1 MLAVKRDGDYYA
13 VGFQGFIYAFRQDQ
27 TFLAKSPA
35 ISIDNGAGDLS
46 LRGDG
51 FLAFGQSSV
60 GQSSGTLN
68 TFNLPLID
76 QTDQRESRRLM
87 NSSLKSS
94 VVGRALLL
102 PLASVS
108 NLLSQP
114 ACHPRADAATIG

>member
-1 MLAVKRDGDYYA
+1 MLAVKPDGDYYA
-13 VGFQGFIYAFRQDQ
+13 VSFQGFIYAFRQDQ

-76 QTDQRESRRLM
+76 QTDQRESRR
-87 NSSLKSS
+87 NEQQFEVQCCWSRVAPSAR
-94 VVGRALLL
+94 VGE
-102 PLASVS
+102 
-108 NLLSQP
+108 QP
-114 ACHPRADAATIG
+114 S